1 MEKRRRETIVS
12 RFETFTDDFHFDDSK
27 SIGTISINSANQTI
41 NFALESGDIPPLYV
55 ILMIMSVNKMWLQ
68 IVDNFVEPADMSRYF
83 LLTRWLSF
91 DASDFYLCHEG
102 DNGVPVIDRCLFKCG
117 DDRGI
122 SSCILSPLDYLM
134 LVEYDSRFGFST
146 PKSRL
151 KELREDY
158 GFRYIK

>member
-1 MEKRRRETIVS
+1 MREILVS
-12 RFETFTDDFHFDDSK
+12 RFETFTDDFHFDDST
-27 SIGTISINSANQTI
+27 SICSIMVNTKKQTISFTV
-41 NFALESGDIPPLYV
+41 ESGDIPPLYV
-55 ILMIMSVNKMWLQ
+55 ILMIMSVNKHWLQ
-68 IVDNFVEPADMSRYF
+68 IVDNFDGKADMSRCF

-134 LVEYDSRFGFST
+134 LVEYDSRFEFST

-158 GFRYIK
+158 GFRYIN